1 MRMSFDVI
9 VQIISVV
16 VVPLIA
22 FLYKETSDTKKE
34 LAEYKKEV
42 AEKYAPREEIKRIE
56 DKLDN
61 LYQLILDRLPKRAT
75 K

>member
-9 VQIISVV
+9 MQIVSVIIVPV
-16 VVPLIA
+16 VG
-22 FLYKETSDTKKE
+22 FLFKEVLDTKKE
-34 LAEYKKEV
+34 LADHKKEV
-42 AEKYAPREEIKRIE
+42 AEKYAPRDEIKRIE

-61 LYQLILDRLPKRAT
+61 LYQLIMERLPKRVD